1 MSTNAPA
8 GPCYRCLRNYVWMA
22 YWGSM
27 SWNTFGRHL
36 SFPRPLLCCAECPHN
51 HNGQAFQKKGGE
63 GFSRQHNAQ
72 KKTRRNRHISSGK
85 PGIKTGSLNFSP
97 FVAQKYWL
105 RSCACPRRFR
115 AHPTKRGGPHRGRCV
130 CILTPTSTNY
140 KLREMARKALST
152 QRKHHPKIGPHP
164 QQNPARPSRAWSLGR

>member
-1 MSTNAPA
+1 
-8 GPCYRCLRNYVWMA
+8 
-22 YWGSM
+22 M

-36 SFPRPLLCCAECPHN
+36 SFPRPPLCCAECPHN

-97 FVAQKYWL
+97 FVAHKYWL

-130 CILTPTSTNY
+130 YTYTNFNQLQTARNGAKSSINSTKTSPQNWASPPAKSCTPFTSLEPWQV
-140 KLREMARKALST
+140 KDI
-152 QRKHHPKIGPHP
+152 HHGS
-164 QQNPARPSRAWSLGR
+164 QG